1 MMKPMCARLQAFRSG
16 VLCLCLL
23 AGAASA
29 AAQALPPQL
38 PGGPLTLEQVLEIA
52 EARSEAVAIA
62 RAGIDR
68 ADADRIRARSGLLPT
83 LSLSAGYDRSLAS
96 EFENIFTSGGSSP
109 TCAPF
114 ALNSQAP
121 IDARV
126 AEIERAIN
134 CGAVGSSFFG
144 GGSNTGGSTA
154 EDGLGNLPFGR
165 TNTWRATVTFSQN
178 LYSGGR
184 NGAQTA
190 VAAAGRTFAGLTL
203 RTTTGQLLFEATQAY
218 FDAALSARLVEI
230 AQATLDQADATLRQV
245 QAGFDAG
252 TQPEFEVL
260 RARVNRDN
268 QSPVLIRQRVDRAVA
283 LLRLKQ
289 LLDLPVTFDL
299 EIADALRDQ
308 TLEAPPPFAQQV
320 AAVES
325 AMKTTDSAAAIA
337 QQLSTPLPRRAAVDS
352 AEADLD
358 RARASLRLAE
368 AQKMPSVTVNSS
380 YGRVTYPAGVFWDF
394 GGLRTNWT
402 IGANVQV
409 PILTGGRQR
418 GDELAA
424 RADVDESRIRLQQMQ
439 EQSGLDTRL
448 AWVELLAARATW
460 EATAGTVEQ
469 ATRAYQIADVRYQA
483 GVGTQLEL
491 SDARL
496 LLQQAEANRAQAA
509 RDVQVARARVALL
522 PELPVSTVTPGG
534 AGTRAPVQPQ
544 QAPVQPQQTGTGSFQ
559 TSGVPGAQTQA
570 GR

>member
-1 MMKPMCARLQAFRSG
+1 MCPRLQPFRSA
-16 VLCLCLL
+16 VLCLCVL
-23 AGAASA
+23 AGASSA

-38 PGGPLTLEQVLEIA
+38 PGGQLTLEQVLEIA
-52 EARSEAVAIA
+52 QARSEAVAIA

-96 EFENIFTSGGSSP
+96 EFEGVFSGSSSTP
-109 TCAPF
+109 CAPF
-114 ALNSQAP
+114 TLNPQGS

-126 AEIERAIN
+126 AEIERAID

-144 GGSNTGGSTA
+144 GGSSAGNGTTEG
-154 EDGLGNLPFGR
+154 GLGDLPFGR
-165 TNTWRATVTFSQN
+165 TNTWRATLTFSQN
-178 LYSGGR
+178 IYSGGR

-190 VAAAGRTFAGLTL
+190 VAAAERTAAGLAL
-203 RTTTGQLLFEATQAY
+203 RTTTGQLVFDATQAY

-289 LLDLPVTFDL
+289 LLDLPVTADL
-299 EIADALRDQ
+299 EIADALRDE
-308 TLEAPPPFAQQV
+308 TLEPPAPFAQQV

-352 AEADLD
+352 AEADLE

-394 GGLRTNWT
+394 SSLRTNWT
-402 IGANVQV
+402 IGASVQV

-424 RADVDESRIRLQQMQ
+424 RADVDESRIRLQQLQ
-439 EQSGLDTRL
+439 EQSGLDTRV

-469 ATRAYQIADVRYQA
+469 ATRAYQIAEVRYQA

-522 PELPVSTVTPGG
+522 PELPVSTAVPGG
-534 AGTRAPVQPQ
+534 AGARATVERQT
-544 QAPVQPQQTGTGSFQ
+544 PVQPQQTGTGTLQ
-559 TSGVPGAQTQA
+559 TSGVQGAQTQA

>member
-1 MMKPMCARLQAFRSG
+1 MCARRQAFRSA
-16 VLCLCLL
+16 VLCLCLF

-29 AAQALPPQL
+29 VAQALPPQL

-62 RAGIDR
+62 RAGISR
-68 ADADRIRARSGLLPT
+68 ADADRIRARSGLYPT
-83 LSLSAGYDRSLAS
+83 LNLSAGYDRSLAS
-96 EFENIFTSGGSSP
+96 EFENIFNSSTSTPS
-109 TCAPF
+109 CAPF
-114 ALNSQAP
+114 TLNSQAP

-144 GGSNTGGSTA
+144 GSSTGSSTT
-154 EDGLGNLPFGR
+154 EDGLASLPFGR

-190 VAAAGRTFAGLTL
+190 VAAAGRTAAGLTL
-203 RTTTGQLLFEATQAY
+203 RTTTGQLVFDATQAY

-289 LLDLPVTFDL
+289 LLDLPVTADL
-299 EIADALRDQ
+299 EIGDALRDE
-308 TLEAPPPFAQQV
+308 TLEPPAPFAQQV

-352 AEADLD
+352 AEADLE

-402 IGANVQV
+402 IGASVQV

-424 RADVDESRIRLQQMQ
+424 RADLDESRIRLQQMQ
-439 EQSGLDTRL
+439 EQSGLDTRV

-522 PELPVSTVTPGG
+522 PELPVTTVAPSG
-534 AGTRAPVQPQ
+534 AGTRVPVQTQ
-544 QAPVQPQQTGTGSFQ
+544 QAPVQPQQGAAAFQ
-559 TSGVPGAQTQA
+559 TSSVQGAQTQA

>member
-1 MMKPMCARLQAFRSG
+1 MMKPMCARLQAFRSA

-23 AGAASA
+23 AGAGSA

-38 PGGPLTLEQVLEIA
+38 PGGALTLEQVLEIA

-62 RAGIDR
+62 RAGISR
-68 ADADRIRARSGLLPT
+68 ADAERIRARSGLFPT
-83 LSLSAGYDRSLAS
+83 LTLSAGYDRSLAS
-96 EFENIFTSGGSSP
+96 EFEGVFSGSTSAPS
-109 TCAPF
+109 CAPF
-114 ALNSQAP
+114 TLNPQAP

-126 AEIERAIN
+126 AEIERAID
-134 CGAVGSSFFG
+134 CGAVGSSVFG
-144 GGSNTGGSTA
+144 GGGSTITG
-154 EDGLGNLPFGR
+154 DGLQDLPFGR
-165 TNTWRATVTFSQN
+165 TNTWRATLSFSQN

-190 VAAAGRTFAGLTL
+190 VAAAGRTSAGLTL
-203 RTTTGQLLFEATQAY
+203 RTTSGQLLFEATQAY

-299 EIADALRDQ
+299 EIGDALRDE
-308 TLEAPPPFAQQV
+308 TLEPPGPFAAQV
-320 AAVES
+320 AALES

-352 AEADLD
+352 AEVDLE

-368 AQKMPSVTVNSS
+368 AQKMPSITLNSS
-380 YGRVTYPAGVFWDF
+380 YGRVTYPAGALWDF
-394 GGLRTNWT
+394 GSLRTNWT
-402 IGANVQV
+402 IGASLEV

-424 RADVDESRIRLQQMQ
+424 RADVDESRIRLQQVQ
-439 EQSGLDTRL
+439 EQSGLDTRV

-469 ATRAYQIADVRYQA
+469 ATRAYQIADVRYRA

-522 PELPVSTVTPGG
+522 PELPVSTAAPGG
-534 AGTRAPVQPQ
+534 AGGRVPAQPQPASVQPQ
-544 QAPVQPQQTGTGSFQ
+544 QRAGTGTLQ
-559 TSGVPGAQTQA
+559 TSSVQGAQTQA